1 MGNGEIERKIMI
13 RDYKDLEVWKE
24 SINLLEE
31 VYKIISTLPPKE
43 NYSLTDQIRRSAISV
58 PSNIAEG
65 HERKTTKEFIQFLY
79 IASASASEL
88 ETQLIIT
95 NRIYSIECQT
105 CFDKI
110 IIIKKMLYK
119 LISSLKR
126 RIS

>member
-1 MGNGEIERKIMI
+1 MI
-13 RDYKDLEVWKE
+13 KDYKDLEVWKE
-24 SINLLEE
+24 SIILVEE
-31 VYKIISTLPPKE
+31 GYKVISTLPPKE

-65 HERKTTKEFIQFLY
+65 HERQTTKEFIQFLY

-88 ETQLIIT
+88 ETQLIIA

-105 CFDKI
+105 SFAKI
-110 IIIKKMLYK
+110 IFIKKMLYK